1 MLNAVKITSIVET
14 TMITDIPKE
23 KDPAAIIA
31 ERIHSDELNEK
42 ILANSYL
49 CEIATENDTEA
60 NQESLAEN
68 PSNYPCFFD
77 GSMSFPSETP
87 EERVAKDILD
97 IIKYLS
103 FGSDH
108 AKSRVDNGSRGT
120 TLKIIETIQNK
131 YNIQPES
138 R

>member
-23 KDPAAIIA
+23 NDPAAIIA
-31 ERIHSDELNEK
+31 ERIHRDELDEK

-49 CEIATENDTEA
+49 CEMTTENDTEA

-77 GSMSFPSETP
+77 GSISFPNETP
-87 EERVAKDILD
+87 EERVAKEILD
-97 IIKYLS
+97 IIEELS
-103 FGSDH
+103 FDEKH
-108 AKSRVDNGSRGT
+108 AKFRTDNGSRGT

-131 YNIQPES
+131 YGIQPES

>member
-23 KDPAAIIA
+23 NDPAAIIA
-31 ERIHSDELNEK
+31 ERIHSDELDET

-49 CEIATENDTEA
+49 CEMTTENDTEA

-77 GSMSFPSETP
+77 DSISFPNETP
-87 EERVAKDILD
+87 EERVAKEILD
-97 IIKYLS
+97 IIEELS
-103 FGSDH
+103 FDEKH
-108 AKSRVDNGSRGT
+108 AAFRADNGSRGT
-120 TLKIIETIQNK
+120 TLRIIETIQNK
-131 YNIQPES
+131 YGIQPES